1 MDSEAVKLLEG
12 MNVKPNLI
20 IMDMEAS
27 TDEQALDILSNRL
40 FEEGIVKKSYI
51 AAVKAREVEYC
62 TGLQF
67 EEMGIAIPH
76 TDAEH
81 VNDGAIGIGI
91 LKQPVSFR
99 FMGMPEVSVHVEII
113 FMMAIKE
120 AHTQI
125 EFLQA
130 LMTIFQTEGRLKAIK
145 DCKTA
150 EEVVDTFQS
159 FF

>member
-12 MNVKPNLI
+12 MNVKPNLVM
-20 IMDMEAS
+20 MDIEAS
-27 TDEQALDILSNRL
+27 TGQQALDILANRL

-51 AAVKAREVEYC
+51 AAVKARETEYC

-76 TDAEH
+76 TDVEH
-81 VNDGAIGIGI
+81 VNQGAIGIGI
-91 LKQPVSFR
+91 LKRPVPFC
-99 FMGMPEVSVHVEII
+99 FMGMPEISVDVEIM

-130 LMTIFQTEGRLKAIK
+130 LMTIFQTKGRLKAIK
-145 DCKTA
+145 ACKTP